1 YTIDA
6 FERTELID
14 EIIIVS
20 QPNYTELTWDY
31 VKKNQWN
38 KVTKIFNG
46 GKERF
51 DSTYSAL
58 QGLEGEDDNCNILFH
73 DAVRPLID
81 ETIISNCIESLKI
94 FEAVDVVIPSAD
106 TLVEVYDDGCISNI
120 PNRALMRRGQT
131 PQAFKLGTIKLAYQ
145 RAIAEKRFSFTCD

>member
-1 YTIDA
+1 
-6 FERTELID
+6 
-14 EIIIVS
+14 
-20 QPNYTELTWDY
+20 
-31 VKKNQWN
+31 
-38 KVTKIFNG
+38 
-46 GKERF
+46 
-51 DSTYSAL
+51 L

-131 PQAFKLGTIKLAYQ
+131 P
-145 RAIAEKRFSFTCD
+145 